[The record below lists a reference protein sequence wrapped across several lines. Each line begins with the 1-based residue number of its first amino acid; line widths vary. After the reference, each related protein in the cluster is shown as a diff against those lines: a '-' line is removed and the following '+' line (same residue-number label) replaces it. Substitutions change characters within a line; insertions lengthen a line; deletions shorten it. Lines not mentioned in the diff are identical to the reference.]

1 MSNRDKIRLIEI
13 FQDFTVSK
21 NSNKRIA
28 QIPKR
33 ENNPELS
40 VFANMALDLIDFKDW
55 VKPMADDMALLDKS

>member
-40 VFANMALDLIDFKDW
+40 VFANMALDLIDFKD
-55 VKPMADDMALLDKS
+55 